1 MDELRVRYDDKNA
14 INLMSAYLAEQINFD
29 SVILCIGTDKCIGD
43 SLGPIV
49 GDMISKMTSGI
60 SVYGTLKNPIHAMN
74 LEENI
79 AHIKKKHPYS
89 NIIAVDACLGDK
101 DNIGKIS
108 IKKSP
113 IYPGKG
119 VGKVLPAVGDISIIG
134 VIDAFDI
141 IPVHNTRL
149 GFVFEMAEVI
159 AMSIHRAFYLKAT
172 IKNNSDVSQ
181 S

>member
-1 MDELRVRYDDKNA
+1 MDELRVKYDDRDA
-14 INLMSAYLAEQINFD
+14 IKLISAYLAEHLNFD

-49 GDMISKMTSGI
+49 GDMLSKMVNGI
-60 SVYGTLKNPIHAMN
+60 NVYGTLKNPIHAIN

-79 AHIKKKHPYS
+79 AYIKRKHPYS

-159 AMSIHRAFYLKAT
+159 AMSIHRAFYLKAS
-172 IKNNSDVSQ
+172 IINNSDMSQ

>member
-1 MDELRVRYDDKNA
+1 MEELRIKYDDKDA
-14 INLMSAYLAEQINFD
+14 IKLMSTYLSEHLNFD

-49 GDMISKMTSGI
+49 GDMLSKMVNRI
-60 SVYGTLKNPIHAMN
+60 NVYGTLKNPIHAIN

-79 AHIKKKHPYS
+79 RYIKRKHPYS
-89 NIIAVDACLGDK
+89 NIIAVDACLGAK

-119 VGKVLPAVGDISIIG
+119 VGKVLPPVGDISIIG
-134 VIDAFDI
+134 IIDAFDI
-141 IPVHNTRL
+141 IPEHNTRL

-159 AMSIHRAFYLKAT
+159 AISLHRAFYLKTAL
-172 IKNNSDVSQ
+172 NN
-181 S
+181 